1 MFDSKMTLQ
10 QDNQSFNKLLQS
22 FDAWINIY
30 VAGFDYQLVLLDV
43 SARAFQEA
51 ILEFQSSG
59 TGENSQQ
66 FLQVWSRIFDRI
78 FAETFRSEH
87 ALQIQGKLLNASMK
101 LWLDQQQVIE
111 MFLNMNNL
119 PTRTEVDEIH
129 RSIYELKKEVKS
141 LKKALAES

>member
-1 MFDSKMTLQ
+1 MTLQ

-30 VAGFDYQLVLLDV
+30 VASFDYQLVLLDV
-43 SARAFQEA
+43 WVRAFEEA
-51 ILEFQSSG
+51 LLELQKNG
-59 TGENSQQ
+59 TVENWQQ
-66 FLQVWSRIFDRI
+66 FLQVWNRIFDRI

-101 LWLDQQQVIE
+101 LSLDQQQVIE
-111 MFLNMNNL
+111 VFLKMNNL

>member
-1 MFDSKMTLQ
+1 MTLQ
-10 QDNQSFNKLLQS
+10 QDNRSSNKLLQS

-30 VAGFDYQLVLLDV
+30 VASFDYQLVLLDV

-51 ILEFQSSG
+51 ILELQSCG
-59 TGENSQQ
+59 TVENWQQ

-87 ALQIQGKLLNASMK
+87 VLQIQGKLLNASMK
-101 LWLDQQQVIE
+101 LSLDQQQLIE
-111 MFLNMNNL
+111 MFLKMNNL

>member
-1 MFDSKMTLQ
+1 MTLQ
-10 QDNQSFNKLLQS
+10 QDNRSFNKLLQS

-30 VAGFDYQLVLLDV
+30 VASFDYQLVLLDV
-43 SARAFQEA
+43 WVRAFEEA
-51 ILEFQSSG
+51 LLELQSCG
-59 TGENSQQ
+59 TVENWQQ

-78 FAETFRSEH
+78 FALTFRSEH
-87 ALQIQGKLLNASMK
+87 VLQIQGKLLNASMK

-111 MFLNMNNL
+111 VFLKMNNL